1 MAWVFWF
8 AVALGA
14 IVWFVWRGRQ
24 RLGRQRSLMLLCRRA
39 GLTFEPDAAGLE
51 TAWLPFPMFG
61 PGTEH
66 GFENAIR
73 NADDRD
79 GTQTFDVW
87 FRQAPEHLDLS
98 RPAAFELTCAV
109 VRLPF
114 GCPRL
119 ELTPRDSVRIVD
131 DALDADRIVMELD
144 AFNDRFR
151 VVSEDRRFAVAFL
164 DQRMMR
170 SLMALLPGV
179 SVAVN
184 EDTMLLTAP
193 QLPPGEMLLLLEGA
207 RTLRHRVPSVVASL
221 YPPRPTKGPHEERW
235 LQGGWSPD
243 PIGDER

>member
-1 MAWVFWF
+1 MELFVFLAL
-8 AVALGA
+8 AVATIA
-14 IVWFVWRGRQ
+14 FVTWRARSGLSRQ
-24 RLGRQRSLMLLCRRA
+24 RQLMLLCRRA
-39 GLTFEPDAAGLE
+39 GLEFEPDGAGLE

-61 PGTEH
+61 PGMEH
-66 GFENAIR
+66 GFENAIS
-73 NADDRD
+73 NAGDRD
-79 GTQTFDVW
+79 GTQVFDVW
-87 FRQAPEHLDLS
+87 FRPVADRGELPRTSATD
-98 RPAAFELTCAV
+98 LTCGV

-119 ELTPRDSVRIVD
+119 ELRPRDADGVFEDV
-131 DALDADRIVMELD
+131 LDADRIVMELD

-170 SLMALLPGV
+170 SLMALPPDV

-184 EDTMLLTAP
+184 EDTMLLSAP
-193 QLPPGEMLLLLEGA
+193 QLPPGEMLLMLEGA
-207 RTLRHRVPSVVASL
+207 RTLRHRVPPVVASL

-235 LQGGWSPD
+235 LQGRWSPD